1 MLTRCSNV
9 LNDLPQFLLGNY
21 MCLAATPNCSLQ
33 HKVSVTMSSWVW
45 WLENETV
52 RLHLQLP
59 TFFSHGDNVNE
70 EQLISALHRTQV
82 NSRCPVTCTELNTVL
97 LTVVD
102 GTPIA
107 SPQQLSAQL
116 ADTQDTWLAS
126 LLLLVVKLGAVVPHC
141 TL

>member
-1 MLTRCSNV
+1 
-9 LNDLPQFLLGNY
+9 

-52 RLHLQLP
+52 RSHLQLP
-59 TFFSHGDNVNE
+59 TFFSHGDNVDQ
-70 EQLISALHRTQV
+70 EQLISALHKTQV
-82 NSRCPVTCTELNTVL
+82 NPSCPVTCIELNTVL

-116 ADTQDTWLAS
+116 VDTQDTWLAS
-126 LLLLVVKLGAVVPHC
+126 LLLLVAKLGAIVLC

>member
-1 MLTRCSNV
+1 
-9 LNDLPQFLLGNY
+9 

-45 WLENETV
+45 WLEYETV
-52 RLHLQLP
+52 RSHLQLP
-59 TFFSHGDNVNE
+59 TFFSHGDNVDQ
-70 EQLISALHRTQV
+70 EQLISALHKTQV
-82 NSRCPVTCTELNTVL
+82 NPSCPVTCTELNTVL

-107 SPQQLSAQL
+107 SPQQFIVQL
-116 ADTQDTWLAS
+116 ADTQDTRLAS
-126 LLLLVVKLGAVVPHC
+126 LLFLVAELGAVVPHC